1 MLSSDIFKQR
11 RILGNHSCFFAC
23 YSLFRL
29 KKKLG
34 DVYSS
39 LSSYLFH
46 LSITAQQTFIHPLL
60 TLYVISRHIQIDEI
74 QIFVCRFSVLFLFKW
89 KKKWNSVCRDLLNVS
104 YKICSCGGV
113 CMLAH
118 FLYLNDHHGSH
129 QFDLY
134 LKSMLNCKILGAFYI
149 YLCVLTK

>member
-29 KKKLG
+29 KKK
-34 DVYSS
+34 
-39 LSSYLFH
+39 
-46 LSITAQQTFIHPLL
+46 QTRGCVQFLVIISFPLVNYCPTDIHPSF
-60 TLYVISRHIQIDEI
+60 TDLYVISRHIQIHEI
-74 QIFVCRFSVLFLFKW
+74 QIFVCRFSVLFLLKW

-113 CMLAH
+113 CMST
-118 FLYLNDHHGSH
+118 F
-129 QFDLY
+129 FI
-134 LKSMLNCKILGAFYI
+134 LK
-149 YLCVLTK
+149 